1 MRAAAAER
9 NLPEPGT
16 RDPDHSTERSGSLR
30 FPILE
35 ERSMSYQPDTLAIHA
50 GQSPDPATNARAVP
64 IYATTSYVFNDTQH
78 AADLFGLRVFGN
90 IYTRIMNPTS
100 DVLEKRIAE
109 LEGGIA
115 ALAVASGQAAET
127 LTVLNLARA
136 GDNLVSSQTLYGGT
150 YNLFAYTLPKWGI
163 TTRFVDIHD
172 LDQVRAAIDAGT
184 RLLFVETIGNPRL
197 DVPDFEAL
205 AEIAHEAGVPLVV
218 DNTFGAATL
227 SRPIEYGADIVIHS
241 ATKWIGGHGTA
252 IGGVVVDAGKFDWT
266 SAAARTR
273 FPELSSPDP
282 SYHGLVYTDAFG
294 PAAFI
299 IKLRVQLLRDLG
311 PALSP
316 FNSFLFLQGLETL
329 PLRIRRHSESAL
341 AVARWLAQD
350 SRVEWVSYPGLETH
364 PEHRNAVRYLT
375 GGFGGVLTFGVKG
388 GHAAATAL
396 IDRVKLFSLLA
407 NVGDAKSLIIHPAST
422 THEQL
427 TPEQQRATGTTPE
440 LVRLSVGLED
450 VRDLIAD
457 LDQALGGSEGAAVG
471 SAAAAVGSA
480 R

>member
-1 MRAAAAER
+1 M
-9 NLPEPGT
+9 P
-16 RDPDHSTERSGSLR
+16 
-30 FPILE
+30 
-35 ERSMSYQPDTLAIHA
+35 YQPDTLAIHA
-50 GQSPDPATNARAVP
+50 GQVPDPATNARAVP

-100 DVLEKRIAE
+100 DVFEKRIAE

-115 ALAVASGQAAET
+115 ALALASGQAAET

-150 YNLFAYTLPKWGI
+150 YNLFAHSLPKWGI
-163 TTRFVDIHD
+163 TTTFVDIHD

-205 AEIAHEAGVPLVV
+205 ADIAHAAGIPLVV

-227 SRPIEYGADIVIHS
+227 SRPIEHGADIIIHS

-252 IGGVVVDAGKFDWT
+252 IGGVVIDAGKFDWASD
-266 SAAARTR
+266 SARKR
-273 FPELSSPDP
+273 FPEFTAPDP
-282 SYHGLVYTDAFG
+282 SYHGLVYTEAFG

-299 IKLRVQLLRDLG
+299 IKMRVQLLRDLG

-329 PLRIRRHSESAL
+329 PLRIQRHSESAL
-341 AVARWLAQD
+341 AIAEWLARD
-350 SRVEWVSYPGLETH
+350 GRVEWVSYPGLATH
-364 PEHRNAVRYLT
+364 PEHANAAKYLT
-375 GGFGGVLTFGVKG
+375 GGYGGVLTFGVKG
-388 GHAAATAL
+388 GHAAAKAL

-427 TPEQQRATGTTPE
+427 TPEQQLATGTTPE

-457 LDQALGGSEGAAVG
+457 LDQALGTVPAASGERRAKAGAGAA
-471 SAAAAVGSA
+471 

>member
-1 MRAAAAER
+1 
-9 NLPEPGT
+9 
-16 RDPDHSTERSGSLR
+16 
-30 FPILE
+30 
-35 ERSMSYQPDTLAIHA
+35 MSYHPDTVAVHA
-50 GQSPDPATNARAVP
+50 GQAVDPATNARAVP

-100 DVLEKRIAE
+100 DVFEKRVAE

-115 ALAVASGQAAET
+115 ALAVASGQSATT
-127 LTVLNLARA
+127 LTILNLARA
-136 GDNLVSSQTLYGGT
+136 GENLVSSQTLYGGT
-150 YNLFAYTLPKWGI
+150 YNLFTYTLPKFGI
-163 TTRFVDIHD
+163 QTKFVDIHN

-197 DVPDFEAL
+197 DVPNFEAL
-205 AEIAHEAGVPLVV
+205 ADIAHSAGIPLVV
-218 DNTFGAATL
+218 DNTFGAAGTL
-227 SRPIEYGADIVIHS
+227 SRPIDFGADIIVHS

-252 IGGVVVDAGKFDWT
+252 IGGVVVDAGKFDWA
-266 SAAARTR
+266 SPGSRTR
-273 FPELSSPDP
+273 FPEFTIPDP
-282 SYHGLVYTDAFG
+282 SYHGLVYTEAFG

-329 PLRIRRHSESAL
+329 PLRIQRHSSNAL
-341 AVARWLAQD
+341 AIAQWLDQD
-350 SRVEWVSYPGLETH
+350 PRVEWVSYPGLETH
-364 PEHRNAVRYLT
+364 PEYRNAVKYLN

-388 GHAAATAL
+388 GHAVARTL

-427 TPEQQRATGTTPE
+427 SPEQQRATGVTPE
-440 LVRLSVGLED
+440 LVRLSVGIED
-450 VRDLIAD
+450 PRDLIAD
-457 LDQALGGSEGAAVG
+457 LDQALGDATPK
-471 SAAAAVGSA
+471 AAAASETTTKVGAS

>member
-1 MRAAAAER
+1 
-9 NLPEPGT
+9 
-16 RDPDHSTERSGSLR
+16 
-30 FPILE
+30 
-35 ERSMSYQPDTLAIHA
+35 MSYHPDTLAVHA

-100 DVLEKRIAE
+100 DVFEKRIAE

-163 TTRFVDIHD
+163 TTRFVDIHN
-172 LDQVRAAIDAGT
+172 LDQVRGAIDAGT

-197 DVPDFEAL
+197 DVPDLAAL
-205 AEIAHEAGVPLVV
+205 AEIAHAAGIPLVV

-227 SRPIEYGADIVIHS
+227 SRPIEHGADIVVHS

-252 IGGVVVDAGKFDWT
+252 IGGVVVDAGRFDWT
-266 SAAARTR
+266 TKQARAR
-273 FPELSSPDP
+273 FPELSAPDP
-282 SYHGLVYTDAFG
+282 SYHGLVYTEAFG

-329 PLRIRRHSESAL
+329 PLRMRRHSETAL
-341 AVARWLAQD
+341 TTAQWLEQD
-350 SRVEWVSYPGLETH
+350 PRVEWVSYPGLATH
-364 PEHRNAVRYLT
+364 PEHRNAARYLT

-388 GHAAATAL
+388 GLAAAKAI

-427 TPEQQRATGTTPE
+427 TPDQQRATGTTPE
-440 LVRLSVGLED
+440 LVRLSLGLED

-457 LDQALGGSEGAAVG
+457 LDQALGGTDASVDTRETAAAGAA
-471 SAAAAVGSA
+471 

>member
-1 MRAAAAER
+1 
-9 NLPEPGT
+9 
-16 RDPDHSTERSGSLR
+16 
-30 FPILE
+30 
-35 ERSMSYQPDTLAIHA
+35 MSYHPDTVAVHA
-50 GQSPDPATNARAVP
+50 GQVPDPATNARAVP

-100 DVLEKRIAE
+100 DVFEKRIAE

-115 ALAVASGQAAET
+115 ALAVASGQSATT
-127 LTVLNLARA
+127 LTILNLARA
-136 GDNLVSSQTLYGGT
+136 GQNLVSSQTLYGGT
-150 YNLFAYTLPKWGI
+150 YNLFAYTLPKFGI
-163 TTRFVDIHD
+163 QTKFVDIHN

-197 DVPDFEAL
+197 DVPNLEAL
-205 AEIAHEAGVPLVV
+205 ADIAHSAGIPLVV
-218 DNTFGAATL
+218 DNTFGAAGTL
-227 SRPIEYGADIVIHS
+227 SRPIDFGADIIVQS

-252 IGGVVVDAGKFDWT
+252 IGGVVVDAGKFDWA
-266 SAAARTR
+266 SPGSRTR
-273 FPELSSPDP
+273 FPDFTTPDP
-282 SYHGLVYTDAFG
+282 SYHGLVYTEAFG

-329 PLRIRRHSESAL
+329 PLRIQRHSSNAL
-341 AVARWLAQD
+341 ALARWLDQD
-350 SRVEWVSYPGLETH
+350 PRVEWVSYPGLESH
-364 PEHRNAVRYLT
+364 PEHRNAVKYLN

-388 GHAAATAL
+388 GHAVARAL

-427 TPEQQRATGTTPE
+427 SPEQQRAAGATPE
-440 LVRLSVGLED
+440 LVRLSAGIED
-450 VRDLIAD
+450 PRDLIAD
-457 LDQALGGSEGAAVG
+457 LDQALGDAAPK
-471 SAAAAVGSA
+471 AAAAPEIATKVGAA

>member
-1 MRAAAAER
+1 M
-9 NLPEPGT
+9 T
-16 RDPDHSTERSGSLR
+16 YH
-30 FPILE
+30 
-35 ERSMSYQPDTLAIHA
+35 PDTLAVHA
-50 GQSPDPATNARAVP
+50 GQAPDPATNARAVP

-100 DVLEKRIAE
+100 DVFEKRIAE

-115 ALAVASGQAAET
+115 ALAVASGQAAEA

-163 TTRFVDIHD
+163 TTRFVDIHN
-172 LDQVRAAIDAGT
+172 LDQVRASIDAGT
-184 RLLFVETIGNPRL
+184 RLLYVETIGNPRL

-205 AEIAHEAGVPLVV
+205 ATIAHEAGIPLVV

-227 SRPIEYGADIVIHS
+227 SRPIEHGADIIVHS

-252 IGGVVVDAGKFDWT
+252 IGGVVIDAGKFDWT
-266 SAAARTR
+266 SDKAKAR
-273 FPELSSPDP
+273 FPEFSAPDP
-282 SYHGLVYTDAFG
+282 SYHGIVYTEAFG

-329 PLRIRRHSESAL
+329 PLRIQRHSANAL
-341 AVARWLAQD
+341 AVAQWLAED
-350 SRVEWVSYPGLETH
+350 PRVEWVSYPGLESH
-364 PEHRNAVRYLT
+364 PEHRNATRYLT

-388 GHAAATAL
+388 GHVQAKAL

-427 TPEQQRATGTTPE
+427 TPEQQVATGTTPE
-440 LVRLSVGLED
+440 LVRLSLGLED

-457 LDQALGGSEGAAVG
+457 LDQALGETPAAANQPRNATAGAA
-471 SAAAAVGSA
+471 

>member
-1 MRAAAAER
+1 M
-9 NLPEPGT
+9 T
-16 RDPDHSTERSGSLR
+16 
-30 FPILE
+30 
-35 ERSMSYQPDTLAIHA
+35 YQPDTLALHA
-50 GQSPDPATNARAVP
+50 GQAPDPTTNARAVP

-100 DVLEKRIAE
+100 DVFEKRVAE
-109 LEGGIA
+109 LEGGVA
-115 ALAVASGQAAET
+115 ALAVASGQAATT
-127 LTVLNLARA
+127 LTILNLARA

-150 YNLFAYTLPKWGI
+150 YNLFEYTLPKWGI
-163 TTRFVDIHD
+163 KTKFVDIHN

-197 DVPDFEAL
+197 DVPNFEAL
-205 AEIAHEAGVPLVV
+205 ADIAHSAGIPLVV
-218 DNTFGAATL
+218 DNTFGAAGTL
-227 SRPIEYGADIVIHS
+227 SRPIDYGADILVHS
-241 ATKWIGGHGTA
+241 ATEWIGGHGTA
-252 IGGVVVDAGKFDWT
+252 IGGVVVDAGKFDWA
-266 SAAARTR
+266 SPSSRAR
-273 FPELSSPDP
+273 FPEFTAPDP
-282 SYHGLVYTDAFG
+282 SYHGLVYADAFG

-329 PLRIRRHSESAL
+329 PLRIQRHSDNAL
-341 AVARWLAQD
+341 SVARWLAQD
-350 SRVEWVSYPGLETH
+350 SRVEWVSYPGLDTH
-364 PEHRNAVRYLT
+364 PEHRNATKYLK

-388 GHAAATAL
+388 GNAVARAL

-427 TPEQQRATGTTPE
+427 SPEQQRATGVTPE

-450 VRDLIAD
+450 IRDLIAD
-457 LDQALGGSEGAAVG
+457 LDQALGEAPVQLTPQADKQVAAG
-471 SAAAAVGSA
+471 

>member
-1 MRAAAAER
+1 M
-9 NLPEPGT
+9 T
-16 RDPDHSTERSGSLR
+16 YH
-30 FPILE
+30 
-35 ERSMSYQPDTLAIHA
+35 PDTLAVHA
-50 GQSPDPATNARAVP
+50 GQVPDPATNARAVP

-100 DVLEKRIAE
+100 DVFEKRIAE

-150 YNLFAYTLPKWGI
+150 YNLFEYTLPKWGI
-163 TTRFVDIHD
+163 TTRFVDIHN

-184 RLLFVETIGNPRL
+184 RLLYVETIGNPRL

-205 AEIAHEAGVPLVV
+205 ATIAHEAGIPLVV

-227 SRPIEYGADIVIHS
+227 SRPIEHGADIVVHS

-252 IGGVVVDAGKFDWT
+252 IGGVVIDAGKFDWA
-266 SAAARTR
+266 SEKAKAR
-273 FPELSSPDP
+273 FPEFSAPDP
-282 SYHGLVYTDAFG
+282 SYHGLVYTEAFG

-299 IKLRVQLLRDLG
+299 IKMRVQLLRDLG

-329 PLRIRRHSESAL
+329 PLRIQRHSSNAL
-341 AVARWLAQD
+341 AVAQWLAQD
-350 SRVEWVSYPGLETH
+350 SRVEWVSYPGLESH
-364 PEHRNAVRYLT
+364 PEHGNAARYLT

-388 GHAAATAL
+388 GTAAAKAL

-440 LVRLSVGLED
+440 LVRLSLGLED

-457 LDQALGGSEGAAVG
+457 LDQALGEP
-471 SAAAAVGSA
+471 AAAASTSRKEAAGAS

>member
-1 MRAAAAER
+1 M
-9 NLPEPGT
+9 P
-16 RDPDHSTERSGSLR
+16 
-30 FPILE
+30 
-35 ERSMSYQPDTLAIHA
+35 YQPETLAIHA

-90 IYTRIMNPTS
+90 IYTRIMNPTT
-100 DVLEKRIAE
+100 DVFEKRIAE
-109 LEGGIA
+109 LEGGAA
-115 ALAVASGQAAET
+115 ALGVASGQAATT

-136 GDNLVSSQTLYGGT
+136 GDNIVSSQTLYGGT
-150 YNLFAYTLPKWGI
+150 YNLFAYSLPKWGI
-163 TTRFVDIHD
+163 TAKFVDIHN
-172 LDQVRAAIDAGT
+172 LDQVRAAIDQGT
-184 RLLFVETIGNPRL
+184 RLVFVETIGNPRL

-205 AEIAHEAGVPLVV
+205 AEIAHAAGVPLVV
-218 DNTFGAATL
+218 DNTFAAATL
-227 SRPIEYGADIVIHS
+227 SRPIEHGADIIVHS

-252 IGGVVVDAGKFDWT
+252 IGGAVVDGGRFDWASPT
-266 SAAARTR
+266 SRVR
-273 FPELSSPDP
+273 FPEFTAPDP
-282 SYHGLVYTDAFG
+282 SYHGLVYTEAFG

-329 PLRIRRHSESAL
+329 PLRIKRHSENAL

-350 SRVEWVSYPGLETH
+350 RRVSWVSYPGLESH
-364 PEHRNAVRYLT
+364 PEHRNAARYLT
-375 GGFGGVLTFGVKG
+375 GGFGGVLTFGVSG
-388 GHAAATAL
+388 GHAAARAL

-427 TPEQQRATGTTPE
+427 SPEQQRATGTTPE

-450 VRDLIAD
+450 ARDLIAD
-457 LDQALGGSEGAAVG
+457 LDQALGESPSSQARAPATETAGAP
-471 SAAAAVGSA
+471 

>member
-1 MRAAAAER
+1 
-9 NLPEPGT
+9 
-16 RDPDHSTERSGSLR
+16 
-30 FPILE
+30 
-35 ERSMSYQPDTLAIHA
+35 MSYHPDTLAVHA
-50 GQSPDPATNARAVP
+50 GQVPDPTTNARAVP
-64 IYATTSYVFNDTQH
+64 IYSTTSYVFNDTRH

-100 DVLEKRIAE
+100 DVFEKRIAE

-115 ALAVASGQAAET
+115 ALAVASGQAATT
-127 LTVLNLARA
+127 LSILNLAAA

-150 YNLFAYTLPKWGI
+150 YNLFAYTLPKWGV
-163 TTRFVDIHD
+163 TTKFVDIHN
-172 LDQVRAAIDAGT
+172 LDQVRAAIDEDT

-205 AEIAHEAGVPLVV
+205 ADIAHAAGIPLVV
-218 DNTFGAATL
+218 DNTFGAAGTL
-227 SRPIEYGADIVIHS
+227 SRPIDYGADIIVHS
-241 ATKWIGGHGTA
+241 ATKWIGGHGTS
-252 IGGVVVDAGKFDWT
+252 IGGVVVDAGKFDWA
-266 SAAARTR
+266 SPISRQR
-273 FPELSSPDP
+273 FPEFTNPDP
-282 SYHGLVYTDAFG
+282 SYHGLVYTEAFG

-329 PLRIRRHSESAL
+329 PLRIQRHSSNAL
-341 AVARWLAQD
+341 VMARWLSQD
-350 SRVEWVSYPGLETH
+350 PRVEWVSYPGLETH
-364 PEHRNAVRYLT
+364 PEHGNAAKYLR

-388 GHAAATAL
+388 GHAVARAL

-427 TPEQQRATGTTPE
+427 SPEQQRATGVTPE
-440 LVRLSVGLED
+440 LVRLSVGIED
-450 VRDLIAD
+450 VQDLISD
-457 LDQALGGSEGAAVG
+457 LDQALGDTPGTRSAPVAQEAV
-471 SAAAAVGSA
+471 AV